1 MDMQD
6 SDLSSF
12 CNDFR
17 EFLLQ
22 MQERKKR
29 GHNDYNPLLCV
40 QKMHDEVWMHSGMLC
55 SLLDTRGLHYQE
67 NLFLDLFLKEINLKK
82 WFGDSKNASVKKE
95 YKNID
100 IFISNGKKHIILEN
114 KIWAGDQQGQ
124 IARYI
129 QEIEKEYKT
138 SDDNLAVIYLT
149 LEEGKEPE
157 EWSLSNDGKK
167 WKIQDN
173 ALVCN
178 EKRILYKQISY
189 GKEIVEWLE
198 KARCEVC
205 NIQNLDS
212 ALGFYIDV
220 LQQLLQTKENT
231 MGVKGFFEN
240 FENENKEKNLE
251 IALEILRNKKEILS
265 VATEYIANCCK
276 ESGLEVVQGEDNS
289 QLLFLSEDNVLCFG
303 FGVECWEA
311 KEGIRF
317 SCDIYLEDYGFLE
330 KQYYYELKDDKR
342 QKFKKEME
350 EILEILEKLEYY
362 QSNNKGIH
370 CLIVDEASFSFS
382 TLAEM
387 KKGVLKFVED
397 NKERVRRLNDI
408 LKQNHPRIKEIYSSC
423 LGINESN

>member
-1 MDMQD
+1 MDIQD
-6 SDLSSF
+6 SDLSLF
-12 CNDFR
+12 CNGFR

-22 MQERKKR
+22 IQERKKR

-67 NLFLDLFLKEINLKK
+67 NLFLDLFLDEINLKE

-129 QEIEKEYKT
+129 QEIEKEYET

-149 LEEGKEPE
+149 IEEGKKPK
-157 EWSLSNDGKK
+157 EWSLSNEEKK
-167 WKIQDN
+167 WEIQDD

-178 EKRILYKQISY
+178 GERILYKQISY
-189 GKEIVEWLE
+189 EKEIIQWLE
-198 KARCEVC
+198 KARYEVC

-220 LQQLLQTKENT
+220 LQQLLQKKENA

-240 FENENKEKNLE
+240 KEKEFKEKELE

-289 QLLFLSEDNVLCFG
+289 QLLFLSEDNVPCFG
-303 FGVECWEA
+303 FGVWCEEA
-311 KEGIRF
+311 KEGIKLC
-317 SCDIYLEDYGFLE
+317 CDIYLEDYGFLE
-330 KQYYYELKDDKR
+330 KPYYCEPKNDKK

-350 EILEILEKLEYY
+350 EILGIKSELQYEYY
-362 QSNNKGIH
+362 QSNKTGIL
-370 CLIVDEASFSFS
+370 CLIVDKASFS

-387 KKGVLKFVED
+387 KEGVLKFIED
-397 NKERVRRLNDI
+397 NKERVRRLNDV

-423 LGINESN
+423 LGINE

>member
-1 MDMQD
+1 MDIQD
-6 SDLSSF
+6 SDLSLF

-67 NLFLDLFLKEINLKK
+67 NLFLDLFLDKIHLKK

-129 QEIEKEYKT
+129 QEIEKEYET

-149 LEEGKEPE
+149 LEGKEPE
-157 EWSLSNDGKK
+157 EWSLSNEGKK
-167 WKIQDN
+167 WEIQDN

-189 GKEIVEWLE
+189 GKEIVEWLD
-198 KARCEVC
+198 KARYEVC

-220 LQQLLQTKENT
+220 LQQLLQTKENA

-240 FENENKEKNLE
+240 KEKEFKEKELE
-251 IALEILRNKKEILS
+251 IALEVIRNKNEIWN
-265 VATEYIANCCK
+265 VATEYIVNYCK
-276 ESGLEVVQGEDNS
+276 GNGLEVQCGDNS
-289 QLLFLSEDNVLCFG
+289 QFFFLSEDRDNVLCFC
-303 FGVECWEA
+303 FDCEYE
-311 KEGIRF
+311 EM
-317 SCDIYLEDYGFLE
+317 SCNIYLEDYGFLG
-330 KQYYYELKDDKR
+330 KQYYRQGWEKR
-342 QKFKKEME
+342 EKFRKEME
-350 EILEILEKLEYY
+350 EILHEKLKEKYY
-362 QSNNKGIH
+362 TEFIN
-370 CLIVDEASFSFS
+370 CLIIDEKKFS

-387 KKGVLKFVED
+387 KEGVLDFIKN
-397 NKERVRRLNDI
+397 NKEKVRHLNDV
-408 LKQNHPRIKEIYSSC
+408 LKQNHPRIKEIYASC
-423 LGINESN
+423 LGINE